1 MLQSLTGW
9 VLLMCWSGIVRAFW
23 AVVSTDVWRTD
34 PFRGSGYRAVPI
46 QQLEQ
51 RRLHDLCPELQGEYR
66 EDSAW
71 FQFGRGYRGTTS
83 EGSGA
88 LIKAQRAEIAESI
101 ALCFDSLFP
110 PVFTAL
116 LCLEPR
122 CANDNHVEFHFGDE
136 NLILNVRNII
146 ETRATPNF
154 KPDSRDWSPW
164 FRHGIVFTQ
173 IFPNVQ
179 QWIALFRTI
188 MAHAPVERT
197 K

>member
-1 MLQSLTGW
+1 
-9 VLLMCWSGIVRAFW
+9 
-23 AVVSTDVWRTD
+23 VS
-34 PFRGSGYRAVPI
+34 
-46 QQLEQ
+46 
-51 RRLHDLCPELQGEYR
+51 ELQGEYR

-164 FRHGIVFTQ
+164 FRHGIVYTQ